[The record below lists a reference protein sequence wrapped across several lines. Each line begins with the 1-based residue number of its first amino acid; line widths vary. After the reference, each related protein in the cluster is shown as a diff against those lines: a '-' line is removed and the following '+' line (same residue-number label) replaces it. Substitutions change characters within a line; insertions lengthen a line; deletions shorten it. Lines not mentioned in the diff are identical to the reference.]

1 MSSKTAGRSFK
12 ELYTLLS
19 QKYLNHY
26 EKEEYDIKRGILEL
40 WEDMEETLKQYRSSF
55 PLIRAVHDA
64 LFQVLKGELDQEV
77 FLQELI
83 NYKNRLYSLKF
94 SEPLT
99 PKQINFNFLVDMVY
113 WWLDLF
119 IQFIYYRDLSVL
131 ALAVVLEESLG
142 ELISLAYQNSFLEK
156 VKLIQS
162 IVEEYSQW
170 RKGGNQQ

>member
-1 MSSKTAGRSFK
+1 LSSKTAGRSFK